1 MVVYT
6 RREGG
11 PRLASA
17 EVVSAKCD
25 WNFLPPLL
33 LPGVVRPARQVLH
46 CQEEE
51 AEGGERRGTP
61 TFGDNQKLSHWV
73 WQHKLEF

>member
-1 MVVYT
+1 MYIPP
-6 RREGG
+6 GG
-11 PRLASA
+11 KGDRLGRA

-33 LPGVVRPARQVLH
+33 LPGVVRPARQVL
-46 CQEEE
+46 QSRGEE
-51 AEGGERRGTP
+51 AEGGERRDTP
-61 TFGDNQKLSHWV
+61 TFGDKTDCWV